1 MMNRNIENAKIVK
14 VTLGNGDHGP
24 DGWVHLEMNGSGQG
38 FGGYHL
44 GGEAM
49 SIFVLGILKT
59 LEVDDWSKLVGTYC
73 RVDHDWG
80 HIYRI
85 GHIIKDKWFD
95 PKEAFEELR
104 EKNKFTRK

>member
-1 MMNRNIENAKIVK
+1 MERTIENAKITK
-14 VTLGNGDHGP
+14 VTLGIGDHGP
-24 DGWVHLEMNGSGQG
+24 DGWLHLEMYGTGQG

-49 SIFVLGILKT
+49 SIFVLGVLNA
-59 LEVDDWSKLVGTYC
+59 LEEYDWSKLVGKYC

-80 HIYRI
+80 KVYRI

-95 PKEAFEELR
+95 PVEAFAPLV
-104 EKNKFTRK
+104 EKQKENK

>member
-1 MMNRNIENAKIVK
+1 MERNIENAKIAS

-24 DGWVHLEMNGSGQG
+24 DGWLHLEMHGTGQG
-38 FGGYHL
+38 FGGYNL

-49 SIFVLGILKT
+49 SIFVLGILNT
-59 LEVDDWSKLVGTYC
+59 LEVDDWSKLKGTYC
-73 RVDHDWG
+73 RIDHDWR
-80 HIYRI
+80 HVYRI

-95 PKEAFEELR
+95 PKEAFEEIR